1 MTGLKNCKNCQKMH
15 HIPQPKKNWVKKWM
29 EVFKSIRGGYARFH
43 IPHKSQKKPSFLR
56 LPYLEYGFIVAN
68 VVRLNITVGKISEA
82 SQEYTSG
89 GAPC

>member
-1 MTGLKNCKNCQKMH
+1 MHASIYLTNRKKIFFSSVTLFTYLK
-15 HIPQPKKNWVKKWM
+15 
-29 EVFKSIRGGYARFH
+29 
-43 IPHKSQKKPSFLR
+43 
-56 LPYLEYGFIVAN
+56 YGFIVAN

>member
-1 MTGLKNCKNCQKMH
+1 MRLCTLPYTSK
-15 HIPQPKKNWVKKWM
+15 I
-29 EVFKSIRGGYARFH
+29 A
-43 IPHKSQKKPSFLR
+43 KKPSFLR

-89 GAPC
+89 GVPC